1 MFGNPRRG
9 IHGVKDQLHE
19 DITLEYSSSDISAN
33 NAAVMAMFAS
43 GGAQRTA
50 SPFARGVDLLRPG
63 VDLSGGMAYR
73 ALGKR
78 IVDII
83 LVLLTAPLTLSVV
96 LVCALALWY
105 EGGNPF
111 YRQDRLGVGGRR
123 FSILKLRTMVRDA
136 DACLQRYLDADPEM
150 AHEWETTQ
158 KLKNDPRITRM
169 GGFLRKTSLDEL
181 PQFWNVLLGEMSLV
195 GPRPMLPEQLQM
207 YGDPYSYFA
216 MSPGV
221 TGFWQ
226 VSARNEN
233 HFSFRAE
240 IDAQYHR
247 KMSFFCDL
255 GVMMRTVG
263 VMLRRTGY

>member
-1 MFGNPRRG
+1 M
-9 IHGVKDQLHE
+9 KDYSNETIALGPSGG
-19 DITLEYSSSDISAN
+19 DIAQNNSA
-33 NAAVMAMFAS
+33 VLAMFAP
-43 GGAQRTA
+43 AKPRTPVRVPA
-50 SPFARGVDLLRPG
+50 GTDLLRPNEPAPLPG
-63 VDLSGGMAYR
+63 SFAYR

-78 IVDII
+78 ILDIL
-83 LVLLTAPLTLSVV
+83 LVLMTAPLTLSVV
-96 LVCALALWY
+96 LICALALWI

-136 DACLQRYLDADPEM
+136 DTILARYLEADPALAE
-150 AHEWETTQ
+150 EWRTTQ
-158 KLKNDPRITRM
+158 KLKNDPRITRI
-169 GGFLRKTSLDEL
+169 GSILRKTSLDEL

-195 GPRPMLPEQLQM
+195 GPRPMMPDQLEM
-207 YGDPYSYFA
+207 YGDPFVYFA
-216 MSPGV
+216 MRPGI

-247 KMSFFCDL
+247 KMSPLCDL
-255 GVMMRTVG
+255 GVMLRTVG
-263 VMLRRTGY
+263 VMMRRTGY